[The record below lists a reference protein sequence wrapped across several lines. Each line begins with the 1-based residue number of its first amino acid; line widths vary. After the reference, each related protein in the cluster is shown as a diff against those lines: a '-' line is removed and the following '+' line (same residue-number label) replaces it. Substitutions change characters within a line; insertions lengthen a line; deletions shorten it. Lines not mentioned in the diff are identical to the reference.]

1 MNTGG
6 SMKKV
11 PKGKVILQK
20 DGKYL
25 YTLTNLEAVCKLLDI
40 SINKGL
46 NMLKN
51 GTEVQGFTIDLAL
64 DDIKYEE

>member
-1 MNTGG
+1 
-6 SMKKV
+6 MKKI
-11 PKGKVILQK
+11 PEGRVILQK

-25 YTLTNLEAVCKLLDI
+25 YTLTNLEAACKLLDI

>member
-1 MNTGG
+1 
-6 SMKKV
+6 MKKI
-11 PKGKVILQK
+11 PEGRVILQK
-20 DGKYL
+20 DGEYL
-25 YTLTNLEAVCKLLDI
+25 YTLTNLEAACKYLNI